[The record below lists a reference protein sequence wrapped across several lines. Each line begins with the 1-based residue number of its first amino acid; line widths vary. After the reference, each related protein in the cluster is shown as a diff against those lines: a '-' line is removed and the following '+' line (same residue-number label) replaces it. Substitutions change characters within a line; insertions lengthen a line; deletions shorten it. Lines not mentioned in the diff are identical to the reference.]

1 MKRKLLFILLIS
13 TFVLILSKVCSVQA
27 SSRYSRNVEGFLD
40 DEWGG
45 GHSIG
50 HGQIVWYEYSK
61 TTTEFY
67 DWVTINGVS
76 VPVKDTDE
84 TVSSLPLLFVTLTS
98 TIEVR

>member
-27 SSRYSRNVEGFLD
+27 SSRYSRNVE
-40 DEWGG
+40 
-45 GHSIG
+45 HSIG

-76 VPVKDTDE
+76 VPKYKTI
-84 TVSSLPLLFVTLTS
+84 VTCHGYGDLHC
-98 TIEVR
+98 EGYYYYHD

>member
-76 VPVKDTDE
+76 VPKYKTI
-84 TVSSLPLLFVTLTS
+84 VTCHGYGDLHC
-98 TIEVR
+98 EGYYYHHD